1 MSVLESLFEQIAA
14 LFESAEIDYAALK
27 NLPLD
32 ETLFS
37 DYNHQRI
44 VNSYLFNYIKLQD
57 KIGAKLFKAV
67 LIELKE
73 YDETMPM
80 RDVLD
85 RLEKLRIIERTSDW
99 DMLREVRNAIAHEY
113 PLDIEERLENITM
126 AMDAFDV
133 MKKMFLSLQAAVVEN

>member
-1 MSVLESLFEQIAA
+1 MSMLISLFEQIGA
-14 LFESAEIDYAALK
+14 LFESAEIDHAALK
-27 NLPLD
+27 KLPLD

-37 DYNHQRI
+37 DYNNQRI

-67 LIELKE
+67 LSELKE

-80 RDVLD
+80 RDILD
-85 RLEKLRIIERTSDW
+85 RLEKLRIIEKTSDW

-126 AMDAFDV
+126 AMDAFDT
-133 MKKMFLSLQAAVVEN
+133 MKKMFFSLQAAVV